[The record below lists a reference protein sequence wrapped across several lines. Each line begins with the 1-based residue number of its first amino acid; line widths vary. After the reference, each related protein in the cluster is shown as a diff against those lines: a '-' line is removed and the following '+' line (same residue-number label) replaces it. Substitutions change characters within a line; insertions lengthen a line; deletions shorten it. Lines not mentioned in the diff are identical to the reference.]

1 MYVHVQAVSGLCTL
15 LQNKVYKSI
24 TIPGFNVYDAHPAMI
39 CCMGVCDLQV
49 DIVTGTPG
57 RLEDLISTG
66 KLDLQAI
73 RFFVLDEAVSSS

>member
-1 MYVHVQAVSGLCTL
+1 ML
-15 LQNKVYKSI
+15 
-24 TIPGFNVYDAHPAMI
+24 MI
-39 CCMGVCDLQV
+39 VGVCACTYLHRVVFDQV

-73 RFFVLDEAVSSS
+73 RFFVLDEAVRPPLC